1 MKFEVQINVM
11 PQRALLD
18 PQGKAVLA
26 TIHNMDY
33 AAVQDVRMGKHIVL
47 VLEAQNEGEASSIA
61 GELASKLLSN
71 PVMESFEYS
80 IIPIK

>member
-18 PQGKAVLA
+18 PQGKAVLG
-26 TIHNMDY
+26 TIHQLGY
-33 AAVQDVRMGKHIVL
+33 SSVADVRMGKHIVMEI
-47 VLEAQNEGEASSIA
+47 EAENEGRASQIA
-61 GELASKLLSN
+61 GELCSKLLSN

-80 IIPIK
+80 VEAIK

>member
-18 PQGKAVLA
+18 PQGKAVLG
-26 TIHNMDY
+26 TIQQLEYTN
-33 AAVQDVRMGKHIVL
+33 VEEVRIGKHIVL
-47 VLEAQNEGEASSIA
+47 IVEAKNENEASRIA
-61 GELASKLLSN
+61 GELASRLLSN

-80 IIPIK
+80 IVPVQ